1 MIIFFILLFIINK
14 KFKVIKFNKLKINLS
29 NTDLEEN
36 NPILLDFIKI
46 LSILVLI
53 YNYNL

>member
-1 MIIFFILLFIINK
+1 M
-14 KFKVIKFNKLKINLS
+14 KFNKLKINLS